1 MRYLNETYEAVIGDS
16 TTIEVNGE
24 SFSMT
29 MTCNMPFNLSEE
41 SLTTDSITSLEQQLS
56 LSPTN
61 SKLLSLLADAILS
74 GHDNTGLLDVYRMA
88 RVEVLLRAAVA
99 NDEKRVEYRFKLAKL
114 FYETQRYDESF
125 GVLKIVNNEM

>member
-1 MRYLNETYEAVIGDS
+1 
-16 TTIEVNGE
+16 
-24 SFSMT
+24 MT
-29 MTCNMPFNLSEE
+29 MSCNMPFNLSEE

-56 LSPTN
+56 LSPNN

>member
-1 MRYLNETYEAVIGDS
+1 LRYLNETYEAVIGDS

-29 MTCNMPFNLSEE
+29 MTCNMPFSLSEE

-56 LSPTN
+56 LSPNN

-74 GHDNTGLLDVYRMA
+74 GHDNTGLLDVYLMA

-114 FYETQRYDESF
+114 FYET
-125 GVLKIVNNEM
+125 